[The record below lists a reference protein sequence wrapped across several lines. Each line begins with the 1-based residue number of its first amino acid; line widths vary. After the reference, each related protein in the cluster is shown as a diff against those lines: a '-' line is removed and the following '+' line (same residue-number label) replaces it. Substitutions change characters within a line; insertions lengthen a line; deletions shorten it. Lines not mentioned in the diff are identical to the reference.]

1 MYRDLLR
8 LDLSISISVIKDSI
22 NVALPFHSVKMVF
35 WSELCNCA
43 FCTLPCTSLPV
54 DAVIVNNI
62 DSDSCVLIDNDILIL
77 KLIYTGYNCKKIMH
91 GTLWNITS

>member
-1 MYRDLLR
+1 
-8 LDLSISISVIKDSI
+8 
-22 NVALPFHSVKMVF
+22 MVF

-77 KLIYTGYNCKKIMH
+77 KLIYTGYNCKKKMH
-91 GTLWNITS
+91 GTLLASSVAHSGIFLNNIWAHPNIQYHAVTVLT